1 MLLGNPEV
9 AGSNP
14 VPDTNIATALLPG
27 LGFSGREVSMRIII
41 YTGKGGVGKTSVAA
55 ATALRSAALGH
66 RTVLISTDAAHSLS
80 DSLEVQLS
88 GKIRPIAKNLDG
100 IEVDIQYELETR
112 WREIQ
117 KYFSDFLTSQG
128 MDSITAQEMAVF
140 PGMELMSALFYV
152 DEFAEEGKYDVVVMD
167 TAPTADTL
175 RLLSFPEIANWYFD
189 RLFGIVKNVLKI
201 ARATVGRIVSTPL
214 PSERFLEDLEKLEV
228 RLARVR
234 ELLVSSDTTSVRL
247 VVNPEKMV
255 ITETQRA
262 YTYLCLYGY
271 TVESIV
277 INRIIPKEACGNDFF
292 ADKCKEQAKH
302 METIEEI
309 FSPLKTLKAELM
321 SREVVGRAAL
331 EKLADQLFGK
341 DDPTEVYSKESPMR
355 IYDEDEK
362 AVLAIRMPFPLN
374 QKVELYTRGDNLT
387 LQLGAFKKSIS
398 LPYALANKKVLG
410 ADLEDGWLKIRFEG
424 EIRARKGK
432 ARKRVRGRKKA

>member
-1 MLLGNPEV
+1 
-9 AGSNP
+9 
-14 VPDTNIATALLPG
+14 
-27 LGFSGREVSMRIII
+27 MRIII

-55 ATALRSAALGH
+55 ATALRSAAMGY

-88 GKIRPIAKNLDG
+88 GKITPIAKNLDG

-112 WREIQ
+112 WVEIQ
-117 KYFSDFLTSQG
+117 KFFSDFLASQG
-128 MDSITAQEMAVF
+128 MDSVTAQEMAVF

-152 DEFAEEGKYDVVVMD
+152 DEFAQKGKYDVVIMD

-189 RLFGIVKNVLKI
+189 RLFGIVRNILKI

-214 PSERFLEDLEKLEV
+214 PSERFLDDLEEV
-228 RLARVR
+228 KERLKRVR
-234 ELLVSSDTTSVRL
+234 ELLIASNKTSVRL

-271 TVESIV
+271 TVESII
-277 INRIIPKEACGNDFF
+277 INRIIPKDACGREFF
-292 ADKCKEQAKH
+292 EEKCKEQDKH
-302 METIEEI
+302 MQTIEEI
-309 FSPLKTLKAELM
+309 FSPLKMLRAELM
-321 SREVVGRAAL
+321 SREVVGRVAL

-341 DDPTEVYSKESPMR
+341 DDPTDVYSTQSPMQ
-355 IYDEDEK
+355 IYDEEDK
-362 AVLAIRMPFPLN
+362 AVLAIRMPFPMN

-398 LPYALANKKVLG
+398 LPYALASKKVLG

-424 EIRARKGK
+424 EVHARKGK
-432 ARKRVRGRKKA
+432 AGKRVRGRKKA